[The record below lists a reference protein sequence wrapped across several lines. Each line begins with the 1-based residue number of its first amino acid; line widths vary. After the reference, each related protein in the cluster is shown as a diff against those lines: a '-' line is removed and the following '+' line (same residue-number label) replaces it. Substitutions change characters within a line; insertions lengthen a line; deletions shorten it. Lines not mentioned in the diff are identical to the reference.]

1 MARSFVSL
9 RNSKSTNPL
18 TRTPRRLIRRNDSN
32 ASEESKSTAQCFI
45 PDRCLVY
52 RAVHDESRGVNN
64 DGEDI
69 TAGNLDQRHFKTKYE
84 VYYSIRDHIKRHEV
98 PSPWISVTPD
108 LIRAMAR
115 AGQNRQ
121 SGKTGVRIFVI
132 DATKLVNIFG
142 VQEALKYLK
151 SPQAMKYNTEWL
163 VWQRISAEAVVCCW
177 YLEKLEKSTLHNL
190 FPWLK
195 PRLEDWPTASQAQKN
210 LKNMSVKQLTRSATL
225 PKIAHLVTRRLGM
238 DPNLFTTKQV
248 VMTMLGWSRQKCT
261 MKQLHTFEINITG
274 RLKVDWTLY
283 RLSKRDPHIAYRA
296 WLAKREPKSTS
307 NRSVEEILKRLIK
320 NDQSSPVDSRSECPL
335 RHWLYRFLKLWS
347 VQRRPVAL
355 LIENTQRL
363 FLWTPIF
370 RPCLFLFLFLFAFL
384 LLWFIGIC
392 YP

>member
-1 MARSFVSL
+1 MARSFVSS
-9 RNSKSTNPL
+9 RNSKSTNPP
-18 TRTPRRLIRRNDSN
+18 TRIPGRLIHRNDSN
-32 ASEESKSTAQCFI
+32 ASEESKSAAQCFM

-52 RAVHDESRGVNN
+52 RAVHDESRCVNN
-64 DGEDI
+64 EGEDI
-69 TAGNLDQRHFKTKYE
+69 TAGNLGQRHFKTGYE

-108 LIRAMAR
+108 LIRATTK
-115 AGQNRQ
+115 AGQDRQ

-132 DATKLVNIFG
+132 DVTKLLNIFG
-142 VQEALKYLK
+142 VQEVLEYLK

-163 VWQRISAEAVVCCW
+163 VWQRIPAEAVVCCW
-177 YLEKLEKSTLHNL
+177 YWEKLEKSTLYNL

-195 PRLEDWPTASQAQKN
+195 PRLEGWPTASQAQKN
-210 LKNMSVKQLTRSATL
+210 LKSMSVKQLTRSATL

-261 MKQLHTFEINITG
+261 MTQLRTFEISITG

-283 RLSKRDPHIAYRA
+283 RLSKRDLHITYRA

-320 NDQSSPVDSRSECPL
+320 NGQSSPVDSRPECPL
-335 RHWLYRFLKLWS
+335 RHWLYRSLKLWS
-347 VQRRPVAL
+347 VRGRPVAL
-355 LIENTQRL
+355 SIENTQRL
-363 FLWTPIF
+363 FPWTPIF
-370 RPCLFLFLFLFAFL
+370 RPCLFLFLFAFL
-384 LLWFIGIC
+384 LSWFIGIC
-392 YP
+392 YPW